1 MHLYTRRSQSVD
13 THAEAFLVATPMLSL
28 AVTVAGDAITEIRL
42 GATAPRLPATT
53 LERGVAEQLAQ
64 YLAGSRSMFTVPTD
78 PAGTPFQQAVWET
91 ALCHSLRANPNVRR
105 GRGRRRQSRRS
116 ESSGNGQSP
125 QSHPARDSLPSGG
138 RCGRKAWRIRRR
150 AATEA
155 PTASARSN
163 ADAIIR
169 MISSLI

>member
-64 YLAGSRSMFTVPTD
+64 YLAGSRSVFTVPTD
-78 PAGTPFQQAVWET
+78 PAGTPFQQAVWKQ
-91 ALCHSLRANPNVRR
+91 LCAIPYGQTQTYGEVAAAVGNRGAARAVGMANHRNPIPLVIPCHRVVAAGGKLGGYGGGPQLKRRLLRL
-105 GRGRRRQSRRS
+105 
-116 ESSGNGQSP
+116 E
-125 QSHPARDSLPSGG
+125 
-138 RCGRKAWRIRRR
+138 
-150 AATEA
+150 AT
-155 PTASARSN
+155 
-163 ADAIIR
+163 R
-169 MISSLI
+169 MPLFG